1 MTHLLHL
8 DASAR
13 PGLAGKDEHGSHSR
27 NLTHRFVSQ
36 WAARRAQDGIVYRDI
51 GQNPPSFISHD
62 WIASSFTPEERR
74 EPWMRDTLAE
84 SDQLV
89 DELIAAD
96 VLVIGTPLYNFGMP
110 AALKAWIDQIVRPG
124 RTVEVDESK
133 LPDPYVPLL
142 ADRPRHAVIL
152 SARGGIGFGPGG
164 EMAHMNHLE
173 PNLVTAL
180 NFIGITRIHQIAIEG
195 QETGGEVLAA
205 PVASAPG
212 RCLVRSCRHHRH
224 PPLHARRWSSIRC
237 KAATRGNGSLSRRSW
252 AWHQSQQ
259 RSRRERQRFRAVMA
273 EQIGLGAG

>member
-13 PGLAGKDEHGSHSR
+13 PGLAGKDTHGSHSR

-36 WAARRAQDGIVYRDI
+36 WRAHRTQDSITYRDI
-51 GQNPPSFISHD
+51 GQNPPSFLDHD
-62 WIASSFTPEERR
+62 WIASAFTPPERQ
-74 EPWMRDTLAE
+74 EPWMKDALAE

-110 AALKAWIDQIVRPG
+110 APLKAWVDQVVRLG
-124 RTVEVDESK
+124 RTVGIDETK
-133 LPDPYVPLL
+133 HPDPYLPLL
-142 ADRPRHAVIL
+142 GDRPRHAVIL
-152 SARGGIGFGPGG
+152 TARGGIGFGPGG

-205 PVASAPG
+205 SVAEGLRQVDLLVEELQAAIQATPSG
-212 RCLVRSCRHHRH
+212 RVD
-224 PPLHARRWSSIRC
+224 
-237 KAATRGNGSLSRRSW
+237 
-252 AWHQSQQ
+252 Q
-259 RSRRERQRFRAVMA
+259 RQA
-273 EQIGLGAG
+273 EPS

>member
-27 NLTHRFVSQ
+27 HLGHRFVSQ
-36 WAARRAQDGIVYRDI
+36 WLARRAQDSVTYRDI
-51 GQNPPSFISHD
+51 GQNPPSFTSHD
-62 WIASSFTPEERR
+62 WIASSFTPEESR
-74 EPWMRDTLAE
+74 EPWMKETLIE

-124 RTVEVDESK
+124 RTIEVDESK

-142 ADRPRHAVIL
+142 ADRPRHVVIL
-152 SARGGIGFGPGG
+152 TARGGIGFGPGG

-180 NFIGITRIHQIAIEG
+180 GFIGFTRFHQIAIEG
-195 QETGGEVLAA
+195 QETGGDVLAA
-205 PVASAPG
+205 SVEQALREVDA
-212 RCLVRSCRHHRH
+212 LVRELQTELDDPTPSLAH
-224 PPLHARRWSSIRC
+224 P
-237 KAATRGNGSLSRRSW
+237 
-252 AWHQSQQ
+252 
-259 RSRRERQRFRAVMA
+259 RQA
-273 EQIGLGAG
+273 EPV